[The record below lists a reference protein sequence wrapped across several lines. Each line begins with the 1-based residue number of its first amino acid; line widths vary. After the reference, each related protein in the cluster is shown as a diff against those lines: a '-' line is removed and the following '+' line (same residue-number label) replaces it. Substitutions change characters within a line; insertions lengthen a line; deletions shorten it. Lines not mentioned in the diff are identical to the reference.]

1 MSGATVD
8 AARDLAQLGW
18 PVMPIKPRSKEPL
31 TRHGFKDAST
41 DERTILHWFER
52 WPDANLAV
60 ATGSPGPDVLDIDR
74 PDQAMAVLR
83 RLEHM
88 HAPTSATVRG
98 RHLFFAGTQQGTIT
112 LGFGELRG
120 RGSYVVV
127 PPSIHPVGKEYVW
140 LDAPRARALP
150 AFPHQLLPERAV
162 TAGVGDLDAAELIP
176 HGQRHDALKDA
187 AVRFLRGGITDVNL
201 LEQLIGT
208 FFQSRCD
215 PTPPPRKGEFRK
227 IAEWAAL
234 TRIAD
239 RERQRQDEPELEP
252 APEPEKNG
260 TKKAKGKASKE
271 KAKTG
276 LEHPPRHD
284 APLAE
289 HRAYVKTAAGLPEPV
304 NVANVRRHGRR
315 PIDELDIMLSN
326 EQAIRFSRQDHI
338 TTRGWWART
347 VTSCTD
353 GIADPI
359 SLGDWEATKVFRSLC
374 IVAGA
379 PMAERTEADDIGD
392 AIEDLLGLA
401 EVLTGHDLTTPDGR
415 FDLIARCRARPGWD
429 PRRPRDDTQ
438 PAVIV
443 DPQGARYLRAGEVR
457 DWFNARGFGLGAA
470 AVPGRMHM
478 IAAEQVGLNGREP
491 PHPEGGKRRTNRM
504 LVYRLPGGE

>member
-1 MSGATVD
+1 MTASLN

-18 PVMPIKPRSKEPL
+18 PVMPIKPHSKEPL
-31 TRHGFKDAST
+31 TRHSFKDATT

-60 ATGSPGPDVLDIDR
+60 ATGSPGPHVLDIDQ
-74 PDQAMAVLR
+74 PDKATTVLR

-88 HAPTSATVRG
+88 HAPTSATARG
-98 RHLFFAGTQQGTIT
+98 RHLFFAGTDQGTIT
-112 LGFGELRG
+112 LDFGELRG

-127 PPSIHPVGKEYVW
+127 PPSIHPAGKEYVW
-140 LDAPRARALP
+140 LDAPHGPLP
-150 AFPHQLLPERAV
+150 AFPQHLLPERAA
-162 TAGVGDLDAAELIP
+162 TAGIGELETVGPIP

-187 AVRFLRGGITDVNL
+187 AVRFLRGGITDANL

-215 PTPPPRKGEFRK
+215 PKPPPRKGEFRK
-227 IAEWAAL
+227 IAEWAAG

-239 RERQRQDEPELEP
+239 RERHTNPPVEAETKT
-252 APEPEKNG
+252 EKPKHS
-260 TKKAKGKASKE
+260 KK
-271 KAKTG
+271 KTG
-276 LEHPPRHD
+276 LEQPPRHD

-289 HRAYVKTAAGLPEPV
+289 HRAYIKTAAGLPEPV
-304 NVANVRRHGRR
+304 NVANVHRHGRR
-315 PIDELDIMLSN
+315 PIDELDILLSN

-359 SLGDWEATKVFRSLC
+359 PLGDWEATKVFRSLC

-415 FDLIARCRARPGWD
+415 YDLIARCRARPGWD
-429 PRRPRDDTQ
+429 PRRPHDDTQ
-438 PAVIV
+438 PTVIV
-443 DPQGARYLRAGEVR
+443 DPHGARYLRAGEVR
-457 DWFNARGFGLGAA
+457 DWFNARGFGLGAG

-478 IAAEQVGLNGREP
+478 IAAEQVRLNGREP
-491 PHPEGGKRRTNRM
+491 AHPEGGKRRTNRM
-504 LVYRLPGGE
+504 LVYRLPEGE